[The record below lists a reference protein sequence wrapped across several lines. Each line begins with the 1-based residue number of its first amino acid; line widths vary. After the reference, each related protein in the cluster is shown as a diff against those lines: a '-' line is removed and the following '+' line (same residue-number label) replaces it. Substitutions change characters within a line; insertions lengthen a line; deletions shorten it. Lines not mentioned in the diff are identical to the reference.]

1 MPAVYNCV
9 NGTNNS
15 YKLKHYFH
23 GESSVYMYLFVLT
36 KGIFPLEYNKNHIT
50 WHEVLFSWGVQQ
62 MYGVKQ

>member
-50 WHEVLFSWGVQQ
+50 WHEVLFS
-62 MYGVKQ
+62 